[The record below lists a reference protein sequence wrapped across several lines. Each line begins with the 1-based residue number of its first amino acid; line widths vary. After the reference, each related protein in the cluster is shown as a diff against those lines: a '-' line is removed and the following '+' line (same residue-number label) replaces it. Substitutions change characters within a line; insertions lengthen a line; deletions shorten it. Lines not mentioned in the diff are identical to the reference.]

1 MDRLHPLHRQETSSP
16 TTPMKILPTMR
27 YCKSSQ
33 NFPAYQVDRICTRCL
48 GVFRLVSL
56 LTLDNLICI
65 IIRVGFVIFLL
76 YYYRVP
82 GYCWLSLCFRSFTA
96 CTAASYTLSW
106 YLCTIKIVRLAR
118 LVAVSGY
125 FTSEPSSGKV
135 SKLLSDLHVSFCS
148 ELSNFPEPIRKVT
161 YLLSHIEMNGAYAM
175 IEEMYLMKFRE
186 RLSNP

>member
-33 NFPAYQVDRICTRCL
+33 NFPAYQVERICTRRL

-82 GYCWLSLCFRSFTA
+82 GYCDFRYVSD
-96 CTAASYTLSW
+96 L
-106 YLCTIKIVRLAR
+106 LR
-118 LVAVSGY
+118 LVQLRHTHSRG
-125 FTSEPSSGKV
+125 
-135 SKLLSDLHVSFCS
+135 
-148 ELSNFPEPIRKVT
+148 I
-161 YLLSHIEMNGAYAM
+161 YAQ
-175 IEEMYLMKFRE
+175 
-186 RLSNP
+186 